1 MTSELRPRNA
11 PFSSN
16 PWSEESRQVRN
27 TGIHVFIDY
36 LFIAF
41 TSKLAFGPTDAPL
54 LAGRAK
60 LLAIAQIF
68 ISLSIVILLVPRA
81 GDVL

>member
-27 TGIHVFIDY
+27 T
-36 LFIAF
+36 
-41 TSKLAFGPTDAPL
+41 TSNLAFGPTDAPL
-54 LAGRAK
+54 PAGRAK